1 MHVAC
6 RNCVLQATCYDMEE
20 VLEAYKEV
28 EKMRCS
34 EILITNATI
43 YTPFQEIQNGSL
55 HIKDGKVMSVSEAG
69 ASGNHSAEVFVFDA
83 SGLIVVPG
91 FVDIHVHG
99 GGGHEVM
106 DASPEGLDRIAQVH
120 ASGGTTSM
128 LGSTWAAPHERLME
142 AARALSSIM
151 ETGTKG
157 ARFLGM
163 HVEGPYISIAKRGA
177 QNIEYIRFPDFEEF
191 VGVCDASSGN
201 VKRITLA
208 PELAGALEFVEK
220 AVNMG
225 IEVSIGHT
233 CGTYEDALCAIDAGA
248 TSVTHL
254 FNGMKSMHHREPGV
268 IGAALVS
275 DLKIEVIADGVHLH
289 PGILNL
295 VARTKAKDTIL
306 VTDAIRATCMPDGE
320 YDGGGQRIS
329 VKDGVARLA
338 EGNLAG
344 STLTMNKAVRNMVAF
359 SGVDIMHAL
368 QMATANPA
376 ALLGIDDS
384 IGSLEPGK
392 LADVVV
398 MDKEYSV
405 RLTIVEG
412 NVVYRASEE

>member
-1 MHVAC
+1 
-6 RNCVLQATCYDMEE
+6 
-20 VLEAYKEV
+20 
-28 EKMRCS
+28 MRYR

-55 HIKDGKVMSVSEAG
+55 HIKDGKIVSVWEGS
-69 ASGNHSAEVFVFDA
+69 ASGNCSTEALVFDA
-83 SGLIVVPG
+83 SGLIVAPG
-91 FVDIHVHG
+91 FIDIHVHG
-99 GGGHEVM
+99 GGGHEIM
-106 DASPEGLDRIAQVH
+106 DASLEGLEEIAKVH

-128 LGSTWAAPHERLME
+128 LGSTWAAPYEHLVE
-142 AARALSSIM
+142 AGHALSSVM
-151 ETGTKG
+151 RAGTKG

-191 VGVCDASSGN
+191 VRVCNASSGN
-201 VKRITLA
+201 VRRITLA
-208 PELAGALEFVEK
+208 PELTGALEFVEK
-220 AVNMG
+220 AVKMG

-233 CGTYEDALCAIDAGA
+233 CATYEDVMQAICAGA
-248 TSVTHL
+248 TSITHL
-254 FNGMKSMHHREPGV
+254 FNGMKSMHHREPGA

-275 DLKIEVIADGVHLH
+275 DLKVEVIADGIHLH
-289 PGILNL
+289 PGILRL
-295 VARTKAKDTIL
+295 LARAKASEIIL
-306 VTDAIRATCMPDGE
+306 ITDAIRATCMPDGE

-329 VKDGVARLA
+329 VRGGIARLS

-344 STLTMNKAVRNMVAF
+344 STLTMNRAIKNMVLL

-368 QMATANPA
+368 QMATINPA
-376 ALLGIDDS
+376 VLLRMQDC

-398 MDKEYSV
+398 MDKEYNV

-412 NVVYRASEE
+412 NVVYKKSE